1 MKPENKALTILNGGN
16 AFILK
21 IETFL
26 IAAITIGLVGVIFIE
41 VICRYLFYISTAWTE
56 ELARYLFIWLT
67 YIGSSYA
74 LNQGSHIEIDICKQA
89 IEKTRLFKN
98 KRFGLRVLEIASITS
113 TMVFLVIFSKLFWD
127 FMMQFWT
134 SAQTS
139 PTMHIPMGY
148 IYLPVFIGCVLS
160 IYHGIYLLVS
170 CLRTRTAA

>member
-1 MKPENKALTILNGGN
+1 MKPENKALTILKGGN
-16 AFILK
+16 TFILN

-26 IAAITIGLVGVIFIE
+26 MAAITIGLVGVIFIE
-41 VICRYLFYISTAWTE
+41 VVCRYVFFISTPWSE

-74 LNQGSHIEIDICKQA
+74 LNQGGHIEIDICKQA

-98 KRFGLRVLEIASITS
+98 KARGLKILEVASITS
-113 TMVFLVIFSKLFWD
+113 TMVFLIIFCKIFLE
-127 FMMQFWT
+127 FMMQFWG

-148 IYLPVFIGCVLS
+148 IYLPVLVGCVLS

-170 CLRTRTAA
+170 CLRTHAAA